1 MHLQCYVLG
10 RSGFHG
16 RALEAVMIRTSALAL
31 APLFLITSL
40 LLGAQTYE
48 LRSGPRTPGARGTVG
63 VETEP
68 DGNHRITLE
77 VSHVPAAARID
88 PSLSSL
94 VVWLQGSGGGRS
106 PVSVGVLEVDKDL
119 NGKIQLTTPLR
130 SFAIYVTAEPSPA
143 VTQPGKT
150 VVLEGTL
157 LVPQTK

>member
-1 MHLQCYVLG
+1 MV
-10 RSGFHG
+10 
-16 RALEAVMIRTSALAL
+16 RTKALAL
-31 APLFLITSL
+31 APLFLTSL

-77 VSHVPAAARID
+77 VNHVPPAARID

-94 VVWLQGSGGGRS
+94 VVWLQGEGGRS
-106 PVSVGVLEVDKDL
+106 PVSVGVLDVDQDL
-119 NGKIQLTTPLR
+119 NGKVQVTTPLR
-130 SFAIYVTAEPSPA
+130 SFALYVTAEPSPA

-150 VVLEGTL
+150 VVLEGKL
-157 LVPQTK
+157 IVPAKQ